1 MITVGESLSVDIYGS
16 VALKLLIDRSVYGGI
31 KYQWI
36 KSMNNNETEAR
47 ELTTSPERLRE
58 LYRSAIEVHR
68 TVAAREVHRTLANN
82 PNTPIDILQL
92 LACDRDEAIRF
103 FVARNPSTP
112 ADTLEMLAHDHAFV
126 GSSRTSVHSNVGLNP
141 NTPNRILE
149 LLAQDIECSIRG
161 CVAKNPNLP
170 IALLRTLAQDESS
183 IVRFSVA
190 SNLSTPVD
198 LLRLFASDKCE
209 FTRCCVAK
217 NPSTS
222 ADILESLSQD
232 RFHRVRTAVAGNFH
246 TSASTLERL
255 FSNCQAIGNSFKNRK
270 NGDTGD
276 TMISD
281 LAKVNF
287 QATGFF
293 DPEIWFQEYENFILA
308 IAENPN
314 TPLHILRILN
324 CYPTGPMLAK
334 ALQNCVARNPNWN
347 SN

>member
-1 MITVGESLSVDIYGS
+1 MDKVNS
-16 VALKLLIDRSVYGGI
+16 
-31 KYQWI
+31 
-36 KSMNNNETEAR
+36 NNETEAR
-47 ELTTSPERLRE
+47 ELTTYPERLRE
-58 LYRSAIEVHR
+58 LYRSAIEVHP
-68 TVAAREVHRTLANN
+68 TLANN

-92 LACDRDEAIRF
+92 AACDHDEYIRF

-126 GSSRTSVHSNVGLNP
+126 ESCGRYVRSNVGLNP

-149 LLAQDIECSIRG
+149 LLAQDIECVRQ
-161 CVAKNPNLP
+161 CVAQNPNLP

-183 IVRFSVA
+183 IVRSSVA

-209 FTRCCVAK
+209 FTRCYVAK

-232 RFHRVRTAVAGNFH
+232 QLHRVRTAVAGNFH

-255 FSNCQAIGNSFKNRK
+255 FSNCQAIGNSFKNR
-270 NGDTGD
+270 D

-293 DPEIWFQEYENFILA
+293 DPDVWFQEYENFILA

-324 CYPTGPMLAK
+324 CYPTGSMLGK

>member
-36 KSMNNNETEAR
+36 KSMNNNEKEAR

-58 LYRSAIEVHR
+58 LYRSAIEVHSN
-68 TVAAREVHRTLANN
+68 LANN

-92 LACDRDEAIRF
+92 LACNHDEYIRY

-126 GSSRTSVHSNVGLNP
+126 EFNGRCYVRSNVGRNP

-149 LLAQDIECSIRG
+149 LLAQDIEWSVRDR
-161 CVAKNPNLP
+161 VAENPNLP

-183 IVRFSVA
+183 IVRSSVA

-209 FTRCCVAK
+209 FTRCYVAK

-324 CYPTGPMLAK
+324 CYPTGPMLAN